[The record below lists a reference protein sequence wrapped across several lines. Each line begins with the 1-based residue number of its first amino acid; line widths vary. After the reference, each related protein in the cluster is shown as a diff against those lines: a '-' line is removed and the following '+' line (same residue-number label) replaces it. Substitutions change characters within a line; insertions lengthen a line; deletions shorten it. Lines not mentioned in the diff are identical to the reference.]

1 MWAMAVQP
9 DGKIVVAGETSPA
22 AGMDSLVVRL
32 LDDRTR
38 DSALSGDGLVSL
50 ASSRATDKFKG
61 VPIWP
66 DARIVT
72 VGTAPIGT
80 TRNPIDNV
88 LVVRYLGD
96 SGSSCPMPTLLIRD
110 RL

>member
-1 MWAMAVQP
+1 MAVQP

-32 LDDRTR
+32 LGDGTR
-38 DSALSGDGLVSL
+38 DSTLSGDGLVPL
-50 ASSRATDKFKG
+50 AFPGATDKFKG
-61 VPIWP
+61 MPTRP
-66 DARIVT
+66 DAKIVT
-72 VGTAPIGT
+72 VDTAPIGT

-88 LVVRYLGD
+88 LVVRSLRD
-96 SGSSCPMPTLLIRD
+96 CGSSCPITTLSIRD